1 MIIKSYILESNLK
14 SVINKKVFLFYGENS
29 GLKKDLKK
37 KIKNEFKN
45 AGILNLFQD
54 DILKNHNLLV
64 DEIKNKSLF
73 DEKRIIFIDQAD
85 DKILEIIE
93 NILADITEENIFIFA
108 ELLDKRSKLRTFFEK
123 SKDLGV
129 SPCYQD
135 NEITIRNIITKK
147 LNGLEGLSSEI
158 INLIIKNTN
167 LDRNKVNNE
176 VDKIISCFNNKRLEI
191 NMING
196 LLNNETSE
204 DFNLLK
210 DEALN
215 GNKDKTNKLL
225 ADTVFQNEN
234 IFFYLNLI
242 NQRINKLKQ
251 IDLLRKDQINIE
263 AVIENLK
270 PPVFWKDKPMLLM
283 QAKKW
288 DTKKINEALKK
299 TYKVEIEIKTNNA
312 INKELLIKNLIVEL
326 CSEVN
331 FS

>member
-1 MIIKSYILESNLK
+1 M
-14 SVINKKVFLFYGENS
+14 V
-29 GLKKDLKK
+29 
-37 KIKNEFKN
+37 
-45 AGILNLFQD
+45 
-54 DILKNHNLLV
+54 
-64 DEIKNKSLF
+64 
-73 DEKRIIFIDQAD
+73 
-85 DKILEIIE
+85 
-93 NILADITEENIFIFA
+93 
-108 ELLDKRSKLRTFFEK
+108 
-123 SKDLGV
+123 
-129 SPCYQD
+129 
-135 NEITIRNIITKK
+135 
-147 LNGLEGLSSEI
+147 
-158 INLIIKNTN
+158 
-167 LDRNKVNNE
+167 
-176 VDKIISCFNNKRLEI
+176 
-191 NMING
+191 NG

-263 AVIENLK
+263 AVIEKLK
-270 PPVFWKDKPMLLM
+270 PPIFWKDKQVILM

-326 CSEVN
+326 CSDVN